1 MTTNRKLAA
10 VFAADIAGYSAL
22 MSADEEGTVRRLK
35 ALQDAVLPILEAHG
49 GRVIDLAGD
58 GILAEFSSAVR
69 AVESAISAQRC
80 IEALNGPSEPPML
93 FRIGINIGDVV
104 HDDQRLYGD
113 GINIAARLEAIA
125 EPGGICISQKVH
137 EEVFGKVE
145 CTFRDIGNQSLK
157 NIPKPVHAFAISPA
171 RSRSAGGSPV
181 RAAPRAHSDKP
192 SIVVLPF
199 INMSG
204 DPDQEYFV
212 DGITEDLIMEL
223 SRFRSLFVIARNS
236 SFFYKGRSVRAQD
249 IAGELGVRYV
259 AEGSVRKAG
268 NRVRITAEL
277 VDAASGSQVW
287 AQRFDRDLED
297 VFAVQNEVVQ
307 SIVAILERRLE
318 AADLE
323 RVNRT
328 EPKSWVAYD
337 YVLRAKH
344 HHHRVT
350 KDDNAQALAMAE
362 TAVTLDPSYAQAHA
376 WVACSLGQAM
386 TRGYKPWSDND
397 LRRSFEAAELARSLD
412 DNDAEC
418 HRILCEINLIRRE
431 YDRAQYHQERALS
444 LNPNDPRIMAQR
456 GYLLT
461 WLGQASEGV
470 KWIEQA
476 LRLDP
481 AQSDEYHVR
490 ALVVLHAAHRYADAL
505 HAFSRIS
512 RPQYSAHA
520 HVAACFAELGE
531 TTKAQGHAAKVLGL
545 EPGFS
550 AKKYSETLHFKHEA
564 DREHI
569 RSGMLKAGL
578 AK

>member
-1 MTTNRKLAA
+1 MTTNRRLAA

-80 IEALNGPSEPPML
+80 IEALNRPSEPPML
-93 FRIGINIGDVV
+93 FRIGINIGDVI

-137 EEVFGKVE
+137 EEVLGKVE

-171 RSRSAGGSPV
+171 RSSASGSLI

-199 INMSG
+199 SNMSG
-204 DPDQEYFV
+204 DPEQEYFV

-236 SFFYKGRSVRAQD
+236 SFFYKGQRVRAQD

-268 NRVRITAEL
+268 NRLRITAEL

-307 SIVAILERRLE
+307 CIAAILERRLE

-350 KDDNAQALAMAE
+350 KDDNARALEMAE
-362 TAVTLDPSYAQAHA
+362 TAITLDPSYAQAHA

-386 TRGYKPWSDND
+386 NRGYRPWSDND

-444 LNPNDPRIMAQR
+444 LNPNDPRIVAQR

-461 WLGQASEGV
+461 WLGRGSEGV

-481 AQSDEYHVR
+481 AQPHEYNVR
-490 ALVVLHAAHRYADAL
+490 ALVVLHAAHRYDDAL

-520 HVAACFAELGE
+520 HVAACLAELGE
-531 TTKAQGHAAKVLGL
+531 TTKAQGHAAEVLGL

-550 AKKYSETLHFKHEA
+550 TKQYCESLHFKHEA
-564 DREHI
+564 DREDI

-578 AK
+578 PK